1 MPLFPDAFIAD
12 TQHLSL
18 EERGAYMH
26 ILMVTWRNNGRA
38 LPDDPKRMARTLAV
52 TVKRWE
58 KLRPVL
64 AEFFDLSAGTWRQRR
79 LEKEWEFVQKSKAIS
94 QCNGAKGGRP
104 KLLKNNDTQNPT
116 GLVQANLNETTQPQ
130 PLTQEERESADA
142 LSNARASAALWFDRF
157 WVVYP
162 EKVAKPAARKAFNR
176 VIRKTT
182 IEIILAGV
190 ERYIATKPPDRA
202 WAYPATW
209 LNQER
214 WLDQPAQGDL
224 LRDTPPMNGVNSHG
238 QSDEARSR
246 ASQEL
251 VDRVAQRLGWK
262 GGDDLVDP
270 ADGDADPVLPPDA
283 RRH

>member
-38 LPDDPKRMARTLAV
+38 LPDDPKRMARTLGV
-52 TVKRWE
+52 TAPRWD

-64 AEFFDLSAGTWRQRR
+64 AEFFDLSDGTWRQKR
-79 LEKEWEFVQKSKAIS
+79 LEKEWEFVQKSRAVS
-94 QCNGAKGGRP
+94 QRNGAKGGRP
-104 KLLKNNDTQNPT
+104 KRLKNNETKNPT
-116 GLVQANLNETTQPQ
+116 GFLQGNLNESPQPQ
-130 PLTQEERESADA
+130 PHIQEEESPSG
-142 LSNARASAALWFDRF
+142 LSNKRALAQWFDQF
-157 WVVYP
+157 WSAYP
-162 EKVAKPAARKAFNR
+162 EKIAKAAARKAFDGAM
-176 VIRKTT
+176 RKTT

-190 ERYIATKPPDRA
+190 ARYRQSKPADRA
-202 WAYPATW
+202 WAHPATW

-224 LRDTPPMNGVNSHG
+224 LRETTPATGANGHG
-238 QSDEARSR
+238 HDEAGSR
-246 ASQEL
+246 DRAEL
-251 VDRVAQRLGWK
+251 IARVRQRIADQSVGYV
-262 GGDDLVDP
+262 GDG
-270 ADGDADPVLPPDA
+270 AGGDADPVLPPDA